1 MPEVPHDETV
11 GLRLELHREK
21 ARADAFEAA
30 FRREVLAVINSAAKD
45 EISSELIHDLRMEL
59 MHKDEEL
66 EACHELIAEIKT
78 ATMSLA
84 EHLSNNAKSRQALAY
99 FKKAYDLP

>member
-21 ARADAFEAA
+21 SRADAFEAA
-30 FRREVLAVINSAAKD
+30 LRKDVMRVIATTAQ
-45 EISSELIHDLRMEL
+45 EELRSELVHDLRLEV

-66 EACHELIAEIKT
+66 EACYVLIEEIK
-78 ATMSLA
+78 ASALELA
-84 EHLSNNAKSRQALAY
+84 KHLPDNPKAKKALAD
-99 FKKAYDLP
+99 FKKSYDL